1 MTSISKNVY
10 IAKLNDIK
18 WEILI
23 KILNLKFLI
32 TWEYWIWKSFRK
44 VLLSKGYLYR
54 PNNHRKSEI
63 KTWLDLSNFATNYDL
78 KKATFVDTPGYV
90 KKVDL
95 ANLKCEVN
103 KLDVDKLTAV
113 PVF

>member
-1 MTSISKNVY
+1 M
-10 IAKLNDIK
+10 
-18 WEILI
+18 
-23 KILNLKFLI
+23 
-32 TWEYWIWKSFRK
+32 WEYWIWKYFRK
-44 VLLSKGYLYR
+44 GLLSKGHLHK

-78 KKATFVDTPGYV
+78 KKATGVDTSEFV

-103 KLDVDKLTAV
+103 KLDVDKLTTV
-113 PVF
+113 PVFFK